1 MLMAAVA
8 GECSRFQLIPP
19 NFFFPPPF
27 LPELHLCKESGPA
40 FVMFNLVQAP
50 GRLKLA
56 LGFGHDTFVP
66 VVFALWPR
74 LPAWPLPNK
83 NRSEGACSPLSEV
96 RRGRR
101 QGRKKTAR
109 REAAPGGWTRRA
121 FGSHWPCN
129 LGQACSLQKHPTCLD
144 PCLAWPW
151 SSSVTRPCSVSSTP
165 PLSGLRP
172 AATNLGSFH
181 SSWNWTGAWDLS
193 SGKLYFSL
201 GWRRT
206 LKLRSRPPSW

>member
-109 REAAPGGWTRRA
+109 REAAPGGWTCRA

-129 LGQACSLQKHPTCLD
+129 LGQACSLQKHPHL
-144 PCLAWPW
+144 PGSLSCLALELFSHQALFGILHSASVWFAP
-151 SSSVTRPCSVSSTP
+151 SSHKP
-165 PLSGLRP
+165 GEF
-172 AATNLGSFH
+172 SF
-181 SSWNWTGAWDLS
+181 
-193 SGKLYFSL
+193 
-201 GWRRT
+201 
-206 LKLRSRPPSW
+206 